1 MMDYR
6 LKVMIIISS
15 LVYIFG
21 CVCAENSDV
30 YGSDFHFS
38 NPTLFPPTETNVSL
52 IRFYLWTRENQV
64 EEDYDELFVDDNESL
79 LNSHFDARRRTK
91 ILVHGYTSNGL
102 TSFVKN
108 AREAYL
114 EKGDE
119 TIFEVPISL
128 FETLTLYF
136 PFRGLQ
142 CHISG
147 LGAFG

>member
-15 LVYIFG
+15 MIYIFG

-52 IRFYLWTRENQV
+52 IRFYLWTRDNQV
-64 EEDYDELFVDDNESL
+64 EEDYDELFVDNNESI

-114 EKGDE
+114 EKG
-119 TIFEVPISL
+119 
-128 FETLTLYF
+128 
-136 PFRGLQ
+136 
-142 CHISG
+142 
-147 LGAFG
+147 